1 MPGKFMLLIKEGLGD
16 PTGKSSPQPVIGP
29 EGEKKKKKNK
39 TKIDFTYSLI
49 YLSLVF
55 AGSGHYH

>member
-1 MPGKFMLLIKEGLGD
+1 MPSKFMLLIKEGPGN
-16 PTGKSSPQPVIGP
+16 PSGKSSPQLVIGP

-39 TKIDFTYSLI
+39 TKIDYTYSFI

-55 AGSGHYH
+55 AGSRHCH

>member
-1 MPGKFMLLIKEGLGD
+1 MPGKFMLLVKEGPGD
-16 PTGKSSPQPVIGP
+16 PTGKSSPQLVIVP

-39 TKIDFTYSLI
+39 TKIDCIYSFI

-55 AGSGHYH
+55 AGS